1 MFLLQTNMARS
12 EALSPLLWMDC
23 CNNVA
28 IDLLPDSLCIT
39 WQACMVQLNC
49 IMVPT
54 TIWSQ
59 RKSPCSHSA
68 FSECNVALFSLGSLL
83 SALMPLPL
91 ALILILV
98 RRIYFAPLHITFS
111 QYLCTFPL
119 CQRHSSFTYFWKLYF
134 YFFHVFVLT
143 LAALGRECSTI
154 CMLDECLLRSMPL
167 SQALSS

>member
-1 MFLLQTNMARS
+1 MLLLQTNMARS

-59 RKSPCSHSA
+59 RKKSMFSQCLQWVQHS
-68 FSECNVALFSLGSLL
+68 SLL
-83 SALMPLPL
+83 LGQLTLCPHA
-91 ALILILV
+91 
-98 RRIYFAPLHITFS
+98 ITTGSHTHSVPSYLLCPFTHHF
-111 QYLCTFPL
+111 QYLRTFPL
-119 CQRHSSFTYFWKLYF
+119 CQQHSSFTYFWKLYF